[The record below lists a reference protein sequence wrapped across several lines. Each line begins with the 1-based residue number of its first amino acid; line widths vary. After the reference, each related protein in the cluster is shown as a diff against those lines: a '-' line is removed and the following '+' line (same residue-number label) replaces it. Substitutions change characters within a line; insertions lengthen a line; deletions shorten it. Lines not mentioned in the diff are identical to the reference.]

1 MSALLQRAVSKLIT
15 SLPWFTENLRNLKFY
30 KELKVSITF
39 SFKTRKQ
46 RKKCYHLSMYHHSQM
61 LLDQVKILFSWFSA
75 ILYQIILSFSGL
87 VVRVCGF
94 YFTGTKCIVFI
105 KFRSRFNDTTKFE
118 LRTSELTYIQ
128 LMWSPMKN
136 ILIFLNML
144 GAESQDLVV

>member
-75 ILYQIILSFSGL
+75 ILYQIILNFSGL

>member
-1 MSALLQRAVSKLIT
+1 MT
-15 SLPWFTENLRNLKFY
+15 SLPWFTWNLRDLKFY
-30 KELKVSITF
+30 KEFQVSITF

-75 ILYQIILSFSGL
+75 ILYQIILSFFGL
-87 VVRVCGF
+87 MVRVCGF
-94 YFTGTKCIVFI
+94 YFTGRKCIAFI

-118 LRTSELTYIQ
+118 LRTSELTFIQ

-136 ILIFLNML
+136 ILIFLNIL
-144 GAESQDLVV
+144 GAKSQDLVV

>member
-61 LLDQVKILFSWFSA
+61 LLDQVKILFPWFSA

>member
-39 SFKTRKQ
+39 AFKTRKQ